1 MLAGLDAIGGF
12 VGSTSTSGGTGGS
25 FVITLNRTSITKSGI
40 GTTARTLTTGLVT
53 VTAAGGAGGY
63 IYAWARVSGDVG
75 ITAGSPTAAATN
87 FSATL
92 SPGDTAM
99 ANFAC
104 TVTDASGAH
113 LTTET
118 VSVTITLDSSV

>member
-1 MLAGLDAIGGF
+1 MLSGLGAIVGF

-25 FVITLNRTSITKSGI
+25 FAVDVSPTVVTKSGV
-40 GTTARTLTTGLVT
+40 GTGPRTLTTRIVT
-53 VTAAGGAGGY
+53 VTASGGAGGY
-63 IYAWARVSGDVG
+63 TYAWSGGGSVSA
-75 ITAGSPTAAATN
+75 TAPTAATTS

-92 SPGDTAM
+92 SPGDTVM
-99 ANFAC
+99 DEYVC

-118 VSVTITLDSSV
+118 VSITITLDDGSI